1 MKGEL
6 EDLIQ
11 RSVLVRLNEFYIEIV
26 CVYVNMVLLCAKQ

>member
-11 RSVLVRLNEFYIEIV
+11 RSVLVRLNEFYIDIV
-26 CVYVNMVLLCAKQ
+26 CVYVNMVL